1 MIISASRVTAHVV
14 KKIEIKGRW
23 RQDEVGTGKDEAVL
37 YSSM

>member
-14 KKIEIKGRW
+14 KKIEIKVRW
-23 RQDEVGTGKDEAVL
+23 RQDEAVL